1 MRVDLSVIIVSWN
14 CKRELLNCLQSL
26 TDQQSHDAIEIIIV
40 DNAST
45 DGSVEA
51 IHSRFPTVQVV
62 QTGANLGFAQAANR
76 GLLSAQG
83 EYVLFLNPDTL
94 VHTRIFEPALQ
105 VLQRWPAVGIVGVQL
120 LNDDGSVQ
128 PSCGQFLS
136 VSTLIKDKLRQFS
149 GHHSH
154 NGKQEDHH
162 LWSSM
167 TIEEP
172 DWITGAF
179 LLCRRCVVQEVGGF
193 DEEYFL
199 YVEDMDLCYR
209 VRQRGYKVLY
219 YPEVGVTHLGNRSG
233 ARKWAEQREGEIVRA
248 EILFLRKHSS
258 QMKVLGFRVFA
269 GALFFG
275 KSFLFWLRARKH
287 YGSYQIEARRYWHM
301 TQVCF
306 GIK

>member
-1 MRVDLSVIIVSWN
+1 MSVNLSVIIVSWN
-14 CKRELLNCLQSL
+14 CKRELLDCVQSL
-26 TDQQSHDAIEIIIV
+26 TNQNSHDALEIIIV

-51 IHSRFPTVQVV
+51 VQVCFPTVSII

-76 GLLSAQG
+76 GLATAQG

-94 VHTRIFEPALQ
+94 VQAWSLGPALQ
-105 VLQRWPAVGIVGVQL
+105 VLHHWPTIGIVGVQL
-120 LNDDGSVQ
+120 LNSDGSVQ

-136 VSTLIKDKLRQFS
+136 VSALIKEKLRHFS
-149 GHHSH
+149 GHRSQ
-154 NGKQEDHH
+154 NGENEDNH
-162 LWSSM
+162 LWSST
-167 TIEEP
+167 TIVEP

-179 LLCRRCVVQEVGGF
+179 LLCRRTIIQEVGGF

-199 YVEDMDLCYR
+199 YAEDMDLCYR
-209 VRQRGYKVLY
+209 VRQRGYKIVY
-219 YPEVGVTHLGNRSG
+219 FPEVGVTHLGNRSG

-248 EILFLRKHSS
+248 EILFLRKHSG
-258 QMKVLGFRVFA
+258 KLRALGFRCLA

-275 KSFLFWLRARKH
+275 KSFLFWLRARKQ
-287 YGSYQIEARRYWHM
+287 YESYRIEARRYWYM

-306 GIK
+306 GVK